1 MKSGVEARPSQ
12 AAWGIELLD
21 RVDYRLAESAPEKDA
36 IYRMRYQAYL
46 HAGLTAPSDSGRVSD
61 RFDDA
66 PNTWTF
72 GIYVDGELCSSL
84 RIHLLT
90 SEWREAFST
99 EFYGDVLHPRLDR
112 GEVFIDSGRFVAA
125 PKVSQR
131 YPELPYLTV
140 RLAFL
145 ACEHF
150 NANLGLAM
158 VHPDHV
164 PFYRRVFLQKP
175 MAEPRPY
182 PGWRTVTLTA
192 CDTRND
198 WQKIV
203 TRFPIMR
210 SSAFERRM
218 LFQRAGAPNAFPRGV
233 VAPSER
239 LSIVPSS

>member
-1 MKSGVEARPSQ
+1 MKADPKARPSH
-12 AAWGIELLD
+12 AAFGTELLD
-21 RVDYRLAESAPEKDA
+21 RVDYQLAESAAEKDA

-46 HAGLTAPSDSGRVSD
+46 YAGLTTPSDSERVTD
-61 RFDDA
+61 HFDDA

-72 GIYVDGELCSSL
+72 GVYVDGELCSSL

-90 SEWREAFST
+90 SEWREAFTT
-99 EFYGDVLHPRLDR
+99 EIYGDILYPRLDR
-112 GEVFIDSGRFVAA
+112 GEVFVDSGRFVAT
-125 PKVSQR
+125 PKISQR
-131 YPELPYLTV
+131 YPEIPYLTV

-175 MAEPRPY
+175 MAEPRPF

-218 LFQRAGAPNAFPRGV
+218 LFQHTGERHALPRGIV
-233 VAPSER
+233 TPFER
-239 LSIVPSS
+239 PSIVPST

>member
-1 MKSGVEARPSQ
+1 MESGREVRPSP
-12 AAWGIELLD
+12 APLGTELLN
-21 RVDYRLAESAPEKDA
+21 RLDYRLAESAAEKDA
-36 IYRMRYQAYL
+36 IYQMRYQAYL
-46 HAGLTAPSDSGRVSD
+46 HAGLTAPSDSERVSD
-61 RFDDA
+61 EFDDA
-66 PNTWTF
+66 SNTWTF
-72 GIYVDGELCSSL
+72 GIYIDGELCSSL

-90 SEWREAFST
+90 SESRAAFST
-99 EFYGDVLHPRLDR
+99 QYYGDILNPRLDR

-125 PKVSQR
+125 PKISQR
-131 YPELPYLTV
+131 YPEIPYLTV
-140 RLAFL
+140 RLSFL

-182 PGWRTVTLTA
+182 PGWGTVVLTA

-203 TRFPIMR
+203 TRFPVLR

-218 LFQRAGAPNAFPRGV
+218 LFERPVQRAF
-233 VAPSER
+233 
-239 LSIVPSS
+239 VPSVVTTRPSIGTAA